1 MVYFREAGLTYLQF
15 SSIASRLV
23 RQALKK
29 ERKGDVS
36 LKESTTIK
44 RLADLATKK
53 ASSTSG

>member
-29 ERKGDVS
+29 ERKGDLS
-36 LKESTTIK
+36 LKESSTIK
-44 RLADLATKK
+44 KLADLATKK
-53 ASSTSG
+53 PAN